1 MATIRLSSA
10 GTGKSIEVPDSLTV
24 AELREIADVS
34 DDVKLAFNGEVV
46 HNENDVVL
54 NDGDTVVQAPKKIS
68 HG

>member
-10 GTGKSIEVPDSLTV
+10 GTGKSIEAPDTLTV

-34 DDVKLAFNGEVV
+34 DDIKLAFNGEIVQ
-46 HNENDVVL
+46 NEDEVYL
-54 NDGDTVVQAPKKIS
+54 QDGDTVIQAPKKIS